1 VLQRT
6 DSGHQWVKQ
15 GTHGCLDLR
24 PILFNDLFEHRCRDN
39 KDGGREDDPTISFCE
54 VPVLRIRVEPP
65 DEEDADVDLDVVFD
79 GGKIRRFSFYETYE
93 DNGIGYV
100 NNKDSPQVG

>member
-1 VLQRT
+1 M
-6 DSGHQWVKQ
+6 KQ

-24 PILFNDLFEHRCRDN
+24 AILFNDLFEDRCRDN

-54 VPVLRIRVEPP
+54 LVRVVVRIEPP
-65 DEEDADVDLDVVFD
+65 DEENADVDLHVVFD
-79 GGKIRRFSFYETYE
+79 GGKIRRFSFYKSHK

-100 NNKDSPQVG
+100 NNKDSPQVGRGVHVPEIHH